1 MEITKSC
8 GNVFLDLGFKPAI
21 AENLRMRADL
31 MIELRDYLKQ
41 LKLSPPQAA
50 KRLGVR
56 ETTVKK
62 LLQGKI
68 GVFPVDKL
76 IKMIVNAGLKVEV
89 KVVK

>member
-21 AENLRMRADL
+21 AENLRIRTDL
-31 MIELRDYLKQ
+31 MIELRDYLKR
-41 LKLSPPQAA
+41 LRLSLPQAA

-56 ETTVKK
+56 EATVEK

-76 IKMIVNAGLKVEV
+76 IKMMVNAGLKVEM

>member
-21 AENLRMRADL
+21 AENLRIRTDL
-31 MIELRDYLKQ
+31 MIELRDYLKR
-41 LKLSPPQAA
+41 LRLSLPQAA

-56 ETTVKK
+56 EATVKK

-76 IKMIVNAGLKVEV
+76 IKMMVNAGLKVEM

>member
-1 MEITKSC
+1 MEITPSC
-8 GNVFLDLGFKPAI
+8 GNVFLDLGFKPAL
-21 AENLRMRADL
+21 AENLQIRADL
-31 MIELRDYLKQ
+31 MIELRDYLKRVR
-41 LKLSPPQAA
+41 LSPPQAA

-68 GVFPVDKL
+68 AVFPVDKL
-76 IKMIVNAGLKVEV
+76 IKMMVNAGLKVEV